1 MSVLDGI
8 SIAIVAC
15 LFILFFLNG
24 AIIVSNVGN
33 SFIANNDITPQMAT
47 YGVFTSAINTI
58 YSADT
63 LFVLLYFGLWMMA
76 ILAAAFI
83 ESEAINL
90 PLTIFIGIIVIFVS
104 FVISNVMRS
113 VLSSPI
119 YASVIQHFA
128 YTQLLLANLG
138 AITALFIFVYAIVIL
153 ARPLYSGGVP
163 GGGTR
168 TSVWV
173 EP

>member
-1 MSVLDGI
+1 
-8 SIAIVAC
+8 
-15 LFILFFLNG
+15 

-33 SFIANNDITPQMAT
+33 AFLANNDITPQMAT
-47 YGVFTSAINTI
+47 YSVFTSSINTI

-63 LFVLLYFGLWMMA
+63 LFVLLYFGLWTMA

-83 ESEAINL
+83 ESETINL
-90 PLTIFIGIIVIFVS
+90 PLTIFVGVAVIFLS
-104 FVISNVMRS
+104 FIISNVMRS
-113 VLSSPI
+113 VLSSQI
-119 YASVIQHFA
+119 YASVIQHFPN
-128 YTQLLLANLG
+128 TQLLLANLG
-138 AITALFIFVYAIVIL
+138 ALTTLFIFVYALVIL

-168 TSVWV
+168 TTVWV